1 MIKTQR
7 LTRDDADKAAEI
19 LRGGGIV
26 AIPTDTVYGLAA
38 VPELEKAVERIYR
51 VKGRDSGKALIL
63 LISDPDVME
72 RICCTVPDAYRL
84 AQEFWPGALT
94 VILKKKR
101 SVPDSVTSGGDTVGV
116 RCPDSPV
123 ARNIIRLAG
132 GAVAAPSANISG
144 ESPPTSAGEVLEQLD
159 GLIDAVVD
167 AGTCECGIPSTIV
180 DLTGNRPEILRQGAV
195 TAEQIFR
202 ALGENK
208 TVRLGVTGPTGAGK
222 TTALKAL
229 EQMGALAVD
238 CDKVYHSLLEEDDEL
253 KAALNERFAGIL
265 RSGRIDTK
273 ELGRIVFADKAA
285 LEDLNRITGR
295 FVVRRI
301 DRMEKEYLAR
311 GGSII
316 AYDAIRLL
324 EGYLRNRCD
333 AVIGIIAP
341 KDVREKRI
349 MKREGISR
357 EYAAMRIAAQPDE
370 AYYAERCDVVIESN
384 KENPEEF
391 RAECARRFESLIAD
405 IRSGGFKPGKR

>member
-1 MIKTQR
+1 M
-7 LTRDDADKAAEI
+7 
-19 LRGGGIV
+19 
-26 AIPTDTVYGLAA
+26 
-38 VPELEKAVERIYR
+38 
-51 VKGRDSGKALIL
+51 
-63 LISDPDVME
+63 
-72 RICCTVPDAYRL
+72 
-84 AQEFWPGALT
+84 
-94 VILKKKR
+94 
-101 SVPDSVTSGGDTVGV
+101 
-116 RCPDSPV
+116 
-123 ARNIIRLAG
+123 
-132 GAVAAPSANISG
+132 
-144 ESPPTSAGEVLEQLD
+144 
-159 GLIDAVVD
+159 
-167 AGTCECGIPSTIV
+167 
-180 DLTGNRPEILRQGAV
+180 

-357 EYAAMRIAAQPDE
+357 EYAAMRISAQPDE
-370 AYYAERCDVVIESN
+370 AYYAERCDAVIESN